1 MTYIVNVKK
10 KGCYMSKKILFSIVT
25 IAILMSML
33 LVSCS
38 SDDKTS
44 DTKKGS
50 TQETTKKKSNSAS
63 SENSPFQNEVTKAC
77 GKVDTSIFA
86 GDLGINS
93 ASNLT
98 EIAGKF
104 GDIEDELDGLISRFE
119 EIDAPDESADDWE
132 TIIDDLSHTRD
143 LLPELADIFTE
154 MQALS
159 DSAAG
164 ISDPS
169 EIQAFSDELTSLQ
182 NQAEDLSS
190 DLTQTMDE
198 VSTISEDLGISSCT
212 S

>member
-164 ISDPS
+164 ISDSS
-169 EIQAFSDELTSLQ
+169 EIQAFSDELTLLQ